1 MDNWCSTA
9 CGAGVSGRYFDLCP
23 LYSRARFGDTEPAAR
38 VSVNLELA
46 IYVVWLY
53 LAVHLIEGYIL
64 VPLVQRRVWHLPPTL
79 TLSAQIVLSV
89 LAGFLGLLLATPLVA
104 ATLFIIRMVYV
115 EDVLGDRTT
124 IKPAPFHRSCPVKR
138 FG

>member
-23 LYSRARFGDTEPAAR
+23 LYSRARFGDTEPVAR

-104 ATLFIIRMVYV
+104 ATLFIIRMSMSKTCSVIAQ
-115 EDVLGDRTT
+115 LSNPPPFTG
-124 IKPAPFHRSCPVKR
+124 PAP
-138 FG
+138 

>member
-23 LYSRARFGDTEPAAR
+23 LYSRARFGDTEPVAR

-104 ATLFIIRMVYV
+104 ATLFIIRMSMSKTCSVIAQ
-115 EDVLGDRTT
+115 LPNPPPFTG
-124 IKPAPFHRSCPVKR
+124 PAP
-138 FG
+138 

>member
-104 ATLFIIRMVYV
+104 ATLFIIRMSMSKTCSVIAQ
-115 EDVLGDRTT
+115 LSNPPPFTG
-124 IKPAPFHRSCPVKR
+124 PAP
-138 FG
+138 